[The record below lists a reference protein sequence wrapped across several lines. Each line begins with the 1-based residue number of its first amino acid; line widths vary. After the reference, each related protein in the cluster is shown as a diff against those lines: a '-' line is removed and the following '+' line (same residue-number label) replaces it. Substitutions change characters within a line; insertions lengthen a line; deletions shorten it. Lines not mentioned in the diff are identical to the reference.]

1 MLEKRMSLKQA
12 RVLLTGAMGGIGG
25 ALCKMLLE
33 QGASVML
40 SGRNAATLEA
50 LSQQYSTLSGRVA
63 VCTAD
68 LTQLADR
75 ERLCEVASSWG
86 DGINM
91 LINNAGISDLALLE
105 EQSAEA
111 VERAVATNVI
121 APIDLCR
128 QLLPLLRSQPSAHI
142 VNIGS
147 VLGGIG
153 HPGYSVYCATK
164 FALRGFTEALY
175 RELQDSTVRVHYLA
189 PRATRTAINS
199 PAAQAMTEAL
209 GSAVDPPEFVARTLL
224 QMLKQ
229 GRARQVIGWPEK
241 LFVRLNALLPAVVDQ
256 ALRKQLAV
264 IRAHASRGW
273 APAQP
278 TMVETLRRSS

>member
-1 MLEKRMSLKQA
+1 MENRVNLKQA
-12 RVLLTGAMGGIGG
+12 RVLLTGALGGIGG

-50 LSQQYSTLSGRVA
+50 LSRQYSMLPGRVA
-63 VCTAD
+63 VCAAD
-68 LTQLADR
+68 LTQPADR
-75 ERLCEVASSWG
+75 ERLCAAANAWG
-86 DGINM
+86 GGINM

-111 VERAVATNVI
+111 VERAVSTNII
-121 APIDLCR
+121 APIELCR
-128 QLLPLLRSQPSAHI
+128 LLLPQLRSKPSAHI

-164 FALRGFTEALY
+164 FALRGFTEALH

-199 PAAQAMTEAL
+199 PAAQSMSEAL
-209 GSAVDPPEFVARTLL
+209 GSAVDPPELVACTLL
-224 QMLKQ
+224 QMLQ
-229 GRARQVIGWPEK
+229 QDRSRQVIGWPEK
-241 LFVRLNALLPAVVDQ
+241 LFVRINALLPAVVDQ

-278 TMVETLRRSS
+278 TFVETIRRSS